1 MGRFGFG
8 RAASFVLVR
17 GCLTMLTIGHSTLEI
32 EAFLRALKESGV
44 ETLVD
49 VRRFPGSRRHP
60 QFSQKS
66 LFQSLEEAGIRGVWR
81 EGLGGRREA
90 VPGSINTGWKNE
102 SFRGYADYMQ
112 TPAFGAEIDWLVGLP
127 EIEHAVVMC
136 AEALPWRCHRSLIA
150 DAMLARGVKV
160 EDVLVRADGEST
172 RKAHAMTG
180 FAQVREGRVWYPKE
194 PVLFG

>member
-1 MGRFGFG
+1 
-8 RAASFVLVR
+8 
-17 GCLTMLTIGHSTLEI
+17 MLTIGHSTLAI
-32 EAFLRALKESGV
+32 EAFLRALTENGV
-44 ETLVD
+44 KTLVD
-49 VRRFPGSRRHP
+49 VRRFPGSKRHP
-60 QFSQKS
+60 QFSQAA
-66 LFQSLEEAGIRGVWR
+66 LFRSLEEAGICGIWR
-81 EGLGGRREA
+81 EGLGGRRETVA
-90 VPGSINTGWKNE
+90 GSLNTGWKNE